1 MIDLQEMYEWRWKDE
16 SNGLVLP
23 YYTRPC
29 LDWLQSID
37 LKDKT
42 VFEYGLGASTIWYA
56 DKCKRVYGVEHNFD
70 WFLAVTKETVPNKF
84 CALADIPFQYMKS
97 IASWGEV
104 FDIIVVDGLYRD
116 ECILIS
122 LSFLKKGGYLIVDNW
137 NQPSADYIPSDR
149 VQSILSLEFNHSD
162 IYNQPGHEDWK
173 TAVFYN

>member
-16 SNGLVLP
+16 SNGLILP

-56 DKCKRVYGVEHNFD
+56 DKCKHLYGTEHD
-70 WFLAVTKETVPNKF
+70 TGWFFAVANEIGKVASICLDDTE
-84 CALADIPFQYMKS
+84 DRYIKS
-97 IASWGEV
+97 IEQWNKK